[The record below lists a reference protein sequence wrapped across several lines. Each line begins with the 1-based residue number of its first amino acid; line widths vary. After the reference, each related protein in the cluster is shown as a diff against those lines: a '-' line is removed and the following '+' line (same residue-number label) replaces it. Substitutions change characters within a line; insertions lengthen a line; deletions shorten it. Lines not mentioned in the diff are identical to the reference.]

1 MQKIRGG
8 LNKICASFLDDND
21 YGLVRMFG
29 TFWCRIFALKIL
41 VSSKCYLPHYLV
53 LKKGFARRVDVHVDA
68 RVRRNITGASK
79 NERETDRVDLEV
91 QPTFSGGQAQTSSR
105 YTGTRPPGSIRNNLR
120 IKKWTPTMK
129 GSQSTK
135 CGSSMP
141 C

>member
-1 MQKIRGG
+1 
-8 LNKICASFLDDND
+8 
-21 YGLVRMFG
+21 
-29 TFWCRIFALKIL
+29 
-41 VSSKCYLPHYLV
+41 
-53 LKKGFARRVDVHVDA
+53 
-68 RVRRNITGASK
+68 
-79 NERETDRVDLEV
+79 V
-91 QPTFSGGQAQTSSR
+91 QPTFSGGQVQTSSR